1 MASELN
7 FYLMEKFFKSKEKAL
22 AFWRVVGNFA
32 DSRLHVFCMP
42 EGSSRAGQYVVCT
55 IDDYFDCF

>member
-1 MASELN
+1 
-7 FYLMEKFFKSKEKAL
+7 MEKFFKSKEKAL